1 MEKKEVPPF
10 TSTRLV
16 SCNQTDD
23 FCVSKAD
30 SSLHKWILLSSR
42 YSIFSLLPFTL
53 IPLWQSI
60 FTSYS
65 NIESAAVKHRSRF
78 EAF

>member
-1 MEKKEVPPF
+1 MEKKEVPSF

-23 FCVSKAD
+23 FRVSKAD
-30 SSLHKWILLSSR
+30 SSLQKWILLSSR
-42 YSIFSLLPFTL
+42 YSIFSFLPFTL

-65 NIESAAVKHRSRF
+65 NIESAAVKHRSGF
-78 EAF
+78 